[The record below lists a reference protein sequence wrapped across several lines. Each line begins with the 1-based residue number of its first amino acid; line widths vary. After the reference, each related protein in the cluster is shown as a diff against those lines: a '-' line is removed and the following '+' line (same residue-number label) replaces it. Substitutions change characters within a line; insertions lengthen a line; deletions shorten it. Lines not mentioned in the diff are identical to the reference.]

1 MPWIWHYSQDN
12 NITFINKIMIKINKI
27 CFEFQQPTV
36 ECRFNT
42 DRQMWKSKYKVD
54 YNFIFLCNKKMNN
67 LTVEL
72 FAGTTIEQIF
82 VQIQEF
88 PKDKMKLPL
97 KRHG

>member
-1 MPWIWHYSQDN
+1 
-12 NITFINKIMIKINKI
+12 
-27 CFEFQQPTV
+27 
-36 ECRFNT
+36 
-42 DRQMWKSKYKVD
+42 MWKSKCKVD
-54 YNFIFLCNKKMNN
+54 YNFIFLFNKKMNN
-67 LTVEL
+67 LKVEL